1 MKYCYYH
8 RSLQARLA
16 KARQQLEE
24 VRAQQQAAS
33 QMEEEVML
41 MKHQMAAAAGAT
53 SRSAAPAANG
63 SAGGAS
69 DGSGAEAATAAGTG
83 AEANSVADGA
93 DGVGGAARATGAEA
107 EGVDAEEAVMAA
119 HLSSVRAQHAALMQ
133 QREEL
138 LRLTAE
144 SELLLRDN
152 ELLKM
157 QLNVAVA
164 MYGSAAAGAATG
176 GDSGSASGLATPIAR
191 AKSGA
196 GGVSGE
202 LAEVAENGEEEAG
215 AEATVASGASE
226 GGGSAEGT
234 TGAQVHRSA
243 SGASVLQPPP
253 PSREMSA
260 DLGAGA
266 AASGVS
272 GPLTS
277 VFQRIRVLEGEK
289 LELQAANRQL
299 MHELDCMRAALEVS
313 MSRLDALRGLSQ
325 SINMIRG
332 KKSAA

>member
-1 MKYCYYH
+1 
-8 RSLQARLA
+8 
-16 KARQQLEE
+16 
-24 VRAQQQAAS
+24 
-33 QMEEEVML
+33 ML

-69 DGSGAEAATAAGTG
+69 DGSGAEAATAAGAAAG
-83 AEANSVADGA
+83 AAARSAADGA
-93 DGVGGAARATGAEA
+93 DGVGRAAEAAGAAA
-107 EGVDAEEAVMAA
+107 EGVDPEEAAMAA

-176 GDSGSASGLATPIAR
+176 GDSGPASGLTTPIAR

-202 LAEVAENGEEEAG
+202 LAEVAEEGEEEAG
-215 AEATVASGASE
+215 AEAASGASE
-226 GGGSAEGT
+226 RGGGSAEGAA
-234 TGAQVHRSA
+234 GAQVHRSA
-243 SGASVLQPPP
+243 SGASALEPPP

-260 DLGAGA
+260 DLGAAA

-289 LELQAANRQL
+289 VELQAANRQL